1 MTTIYDAL
9 VELVG
14 APPVGLEPLV
24 YCISCV
30 VLLFLLLSAFSFI
43 GAIIKWIGGR

>member
-9 VELVG
+9 IELVG
-14 APPVGLEPLV
+14 APPAGLEPLI

-43 GAIIKWIGGR
+43 GAVIKWIGGR

>member
-9 VELVG
+9 IELVG
-14 APPVGLEPLV
+14 APPSGLEPLI

-30 VLLFLLLSAFSFI
+30 ILLFLVMSAFSLI
-43 GAIIKWIGGR
+43 GAIVKWIGGR